1 MTASGVLS
9 LPKLLL
15 KQAALA
21 HTTFDEYLVAVL
33 VAASARIGGAT
44 LAMRNKVNLHLIK
57 RHVNWRSYVVFVYIR
72 DALEERLSVSK
83 AVIITLFL
91 ELSHRLCDFDPCRQL

>member
-21 HTTFDEYLVAVL
+21 HTTFDEYLVA
-33 VAASARIGGAT
+33 ASARIGGAT

-57 RHVNWRSYVVFVYIR
+57 RHGNWRSDVVFVYIR

-83 AVIITLFL
+83 AVM
-91 ELSHRLCDFDPCRQL
+91 S